1 MAVLTDFTQRNMN
14 LMKAVRAF
22 NFQGVHMTSSTEVIT
37 EFENCIAD
45 SAIDSVAAIERR
57 FAAAQTRYGHDAA
70 VKGLAMAFVIA
81 ENRRRFIEAQMTLKQ

>member
-1 MAVLTDFTQRNMN
+1 
-14 LMKAVRAF
+14 
-22 NFQGVHMTSSTEVIT
+22 MTSSTEVIT

-57 FAAAQTRYGHDAA
+57 FAVIQTKYGHEAA

-81 ENRRRFIEAQMTLKQ
+81 ENRRRFTESHVRAETLIPCAP